1 MKARTLALALCAI
14 LTPRP
19 ATALTAHEL
28 AGVGAAP
35 GVGERLPLEA
45 VFRDDA
51 GRAMTLGQA
60 LGGAPAILVFADYR
74 CSSLCGP
81 GLALTALALDQTGLR
96 PDRDY
101 RFVVMGLDAADPPAV
116 AASLRRARLAS
127 PSGRAAILLGGGRP
141 DLIAQAAGY
150 RYLFDPK
157 LGQYVHDT
165 VVYAV
170 DPQGRVR
177 SALSEFTLDPRELR
191 ASLTKAPAR
200 SVSAFEQ
207 IRLVC
212 HGLAADVGRWD
223 GPALAGVRLGGLAL
237 LALLAA
243 GLAAIVARR
252 RRAR

>member
-1 MKARTLALALCAI
+1 MRLHPLALALCAA

-28 AGVGAAP
+28 AGVDAAP
-35 GVGERLPLEA
+35 RVGSRLPLEA
-45 VFRDDA
+45 GFRDDA
-51 GRAMTLGQA
+51 GRPETLGQA
-60 LGGAPAILVFADYR
+60 LGGTPAILVFADYR

-81 GLALTALALDQTGLR
+81 GLVLTALALDQTGLR

-101 RFVVMGLDAADPPAV
+101 RFVVVGLDALDPPAV
-116 AASLRRARLAS
+116 AASLRRARLSS

-141 DLIAQAAGY
+141 DLIARAAGY
-150 RYLFDPK
+150 RYLFDAK

-177 SALSEFTLDPRELR
+177 GALSEFTLDPRELR
-191 ASLTKAPAR
+191 SALANTPAR
-200 SVSAFEQ
+200 SALAFDQ
-207 IRLVC
+207 IRLIC
-212 HGLAADVGRWD
+212 HGLAADFGRWD

-243 GLAAIVARR
+243 GLAAAVARR